1 LPSTAFEYA
10 EFKRA
15 KVSRLDYHVELER
28 HYYSVPHVLV
38 GQDVEL
44 RVTRSTVEV
53 LYRHRRV
60 ASHARSSIRGGYT
73 TVPEHMPAAH
83 RAHQAWSPQR
93 LIGWAGNIGTATQTV
108 VAHILATKPHP
119 EQGYRACLGMLA
131 LARKYG
137 EARLEAACTRAVQL
151 GAHSRKSVDSILAR
165 GLDRQ
170 PLQRSLDEATP
181 LPAHANVRG
190 PHYYH

>member
-1 LPSTAFEYA
+1 MCSSARTSNCASPGARSKSSTAIA
-10 EFKRA
+10 A
-15 KVSRLDYHVELER
+15 W
-28 HYYSVPHVLV
+28 P
-38 GQDVEL
+38 
-44 RVTRSTVEV
+44 VT
-53 LYRHRRV
+53 
-60 ASHARSSIRGGYT
+60 
-73 TVPEHMPAAH
+73 PAA
-83 RAHQAWSPQR
+83 RCAAATPRCPPQR

-137 EARLEAACTRAVQL
+137 EARLEPACARAVQL

-170 PLQRSLDEATP
+170 PLQRSLDEARP
-181 LPAHANVRG
+181 FPAHANVRG